1 MTRPSL
7 AANQLVG
14 LVGWT
19 MSVQEFQHEMRS
31 YGHNAPMQS

>member
-1 MTRPSL
+1 MGRPPL

-19 MSVQEFQHEMRS
+19 MCVQEFQHEMRS
-31 YGHNAPMQS
+31 YDHKAPVQS